1 MRKILIPSSLIEL
14 TGLVQQYLLLAKE
27 QGFSIEDIELGVS
40 PTQSIQLVRDQ
51 QITHVTTDLIDGY
64 SPESDCSF
72 VFYYRSD
79 LSVDICAKQPSTS
92 VFVAISDSQVADKN
106 GKVSQLDI
114 WRHPIND
121 EVRALS
127 VKSKASTIFAPEHHL
142 GWVVTLTVLDF
153 PIEDALTL
161 ARAMITQQGNVSR
174 ETLLSDTFDQGRPT
188 QWACQFDDFPTPV
201 LEDSRLGIQVGW
213 SAQGESISFPSLTKQ
228 SLGLYP
234 VVDDV
239 AWIERL
245 LPLGISTIQLR
256 IKNPEQ
262 KDLEQQI
269 VRAIELGRQYKAQVF
284 INDYWQLAIKH
295 DAYGVHLGQ
304 EDIEESNLAQLTQAG
319 IRLGLSTHGYYELL
333 RIVQIHPSYIALGH
347 IFPTT
352 TKQMPSKPQGL
363 VRLALYQKLID
374 SIPYRAID
382 AGFHLKKDKSESSDM
397 LGFPTVAIG
406 GIDQSNAD
414 QVWQTGISSLAVV
427 RAITLAESPQSVI
440 EFFAQLMKE
449 RQQTFTDQN
458 NELVDIKR
466 DEHAHG

>member
-1 MRKILIPSSLIEL
+1 MSKILIPSSLIEL
-14 TGLVQQYLLLAKE
+14 TGLVQQCLLLAKE

-51 QITHVTTDLIDGY
+51 QNTRITTDLIDGY
-64 SPESDCSF
+64 DSEHESSF
-72 VFYYRSD
+72 VLYYRSA
-79 LSVDICAKQPSTS
+79 LSVEACAKQPSK
-92 VFVAISDSQVADKN
+92 AIYIGIADTQVSDEKE
-106 GKVSQLDI
+106 KVLQLDI
-114 WRHPIND
+114 WRHPINN

-127 VKSKASTIFAPEHHL
+127 VKSKFNAMFDPEHHL
-142 GWVVTLTVLDF
+142 AWIVTLTVLDF
-153 PIEDALTL
+153 PIEDTLTL
-161 ARAMITQQGNVSR
+161 ARGMLTQQANVSR
-174 ETLLSDTFDQGRPT
+174 ETLLNDNLNEGRTT
-188 QWACQFDDFPTPV
+188 QWADLFDDFPTPV
-201 LEDSRLGIQVGW
+201 LEDNRLGIQVGW
-213 SAQGESISFPSLTKQ
+213 SAQGESVSFPSLTKQ

-245 LPLGISTIQLR
+245 LPLGINTIQLR
-256 IKNPEQ
+256 IKNPQ
-262 KDLEQQI
+262 QADLERQI
-269 VRAIELGRQYKAQVF
+269 IRAIELGRQYQAQVF

-295 DAYGVHLGQ
+295 GAYGVHLGQ
-304 EDIEESNLAQLTQAG
+304 EDIEESNLAQLTKAG

-363 VRLALYQKLID
+363 VRLELYQKLID
-374 SIPYRAID
+374 SIPYTNTEAAFRPA
-382 AGFHLKKDKSESSDM
+382 KDKAASDNV

-406 GIDQSNAD
+406 GIDQSNAA
-414 QVWQTGISSLAVV
+414 QVWQTGVSSLAVV

-449 RQQTFTDQN
+449 RQLTFTDQN
-458 NELVDIKR
+458 SELADTKR
-466 DEHAHG
+466 GEHAHG